1 MVYDGNRDWVSANGN
16 REVANVVMTN
26 FNQPQGNPEMGQFS
40 IKSSG
45 RLLLVHLSDSICSW
59 TVMIYYRTV
68 LHHLPRKL
76 FRSTTTTRNR
86 DVYYKLETKTL

>member
-40 IKSSG
+40 NKSS
-45 RLLLVHLSDSICSW
+45 
-59 TVMIYYRTV
+59 IYA
-68 LHHLPRKL
+68 
-76 FRSTTTTRNR
+76 SMQ
-86 DVYYKLETKTL
+86 VYTCLYKI

>member
-40 IKSSG
+40 SKSSEDK
-45 RLLLVHLSDSICSW
+45 VEVVSSIY
-59 TVMIYYRTV
+59 I
-68 LHHLPRKL
+68 LK
-76 FRSTTTTRNR
+76 
-86 DVYYKLETKTL
+86 